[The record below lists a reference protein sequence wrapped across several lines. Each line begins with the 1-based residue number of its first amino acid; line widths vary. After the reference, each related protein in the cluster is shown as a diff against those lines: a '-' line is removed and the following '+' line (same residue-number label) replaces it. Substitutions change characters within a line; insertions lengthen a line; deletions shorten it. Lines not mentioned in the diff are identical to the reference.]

1 MATKSVPKIEV
12 VLVRILPDRLPK
24 AEELLPPKEAPHGV
38 ALVVL
43 DKNDEDEQDGDNK
56 EQYH

>member
-12 VLVRILPDRLPK
+12 VLVRILPERLPK
-24 AEELLPPKEAPHGV
+24 AEELLPPKEPAHGI

-43 DKNDEDEQDGDNK
+43 DQNYEDEQNCDNK